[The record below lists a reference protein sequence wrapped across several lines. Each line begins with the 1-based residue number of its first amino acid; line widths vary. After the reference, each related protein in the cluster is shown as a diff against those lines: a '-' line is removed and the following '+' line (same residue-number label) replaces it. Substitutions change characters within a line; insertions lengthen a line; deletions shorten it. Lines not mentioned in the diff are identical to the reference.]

1 MAKKHALTSL
11 QILIGQGINRMEDII
26 TVSDLMTGNPETV
39 FPDDELGEVYAL
51 MSERMIRHV
60 PVIDSE
66 GNIEGVISHRDLI
79 RTALYEFD
87 DLTYLDQRDAL
98 KGMLVRD
105 VMTTDPDTIGPEM
118 PLADAGRL
126 LLENKI
132 GCLPVVEGNRLV
144 GILTESDF
152 IKHLVTESELAQAEL
167 AARPAVP
174 H

>member
-1 MAKKHALTSL
+1 
-11 QILIGQGINRMEDII
+11 MEEVI

-60 PVIDSE
+60 PVIDSD

-105 VMTTDPDTIGPEM
+105 VMTTEPDTVAPDM
-118 PLADAGRL
+118 PLSDAGRL
-126 LLENKI
+126 LLDNKI

-144 GILTESDF
+144 GILTEADF
-152 IKHLVTESELAQAEL
+152 IKHMVTESELAQAEM
-167 AARPAVP
+167 AVRTEIP

>member
-1 MAKKHALTSL
+1 
-11 QILIGQGINRMEDII
+11 MEDLI

-60 PVIDSE
+60 PVIDSD

-105 VMTTDPDTIGPEM
+105 VMTTDPDTVAPDM
-118 PLADAGRL
+118 PLSDAGRL
-126 LLENKI
+126 LLDNKI

-144 GILTESDF
+144 GILTEADF
-152 IKHLVTESELAQAEL
+152 IKHMVTESELAQAEM
-167 AARPAVP
+167 AVRTEIP

>member
-1 MAKKHALTSL
+1 
-11 QILIGQGINRMEDII
+11 MEEVI

-60 PVIDSE
+60 PVIDSD

-105 VMTTDPDTIGPEM
+105 VMTTEPDTVAPDM
-118 PLADAGRL
+118 PLSDAGRL
-126 LLENKI
+126 LLDNKI

-144 GILTESDF
+144 GILTEADF
-152 IKHLVTESELAQAEL
+152 IKHMVTESELAQAEM
-167 AARPAVP
+167 AVRTEI
-174 H
+174 HH

>member
-1 MAKKHALTSL
+1 
-11 QILIGQGINRMEDII
+11 
-26 TVSDLMTGNPETV
+26 
-39 FPDDELGEVYAL
+39 
-51 MSERMIRHV
+51 MIRHV
-60 PVIDSE
+60 PVIDSD

-105 VMTTDPDTIGPEM
+105 VMTTEPDTVAPDM
-118 PLADAGRL
+118 PLSDAGRL
-126 LLENKI
+126 LLDNKI

-144 GILTESDF
+144 GILTEADF
-152 IKHLVTESELAQAEL
+152 IKHMVTESELAQAEM
-167 AARPAVP
+167 AVRTEIP